1 MTPLC
6 SRNGAWAAKAAEI
19 TESAIGAANAVL
31 YAVLLSRTFVDVF
44 TCKCHAGS
52 SQMLLTYRLLA
63 FLWCSAVAVIQ
74 FADKGFFVL
83 KYYTVW

>member
-1 MTPLC
+1 
-6 SRNGAWAAKAAEI
+6 
-19 TESAIGAANAVL
+19 
-31 YAVLLSRTFVDVF
+31 
-44 TCKCHAGS
+44 
-52 SQMLLTYRLLA
+52 MLLIYRLLA

>member
-1 MTPLC
+1 
-6 SRNGAWAAKAAEI
+6 
-19 TESAIGAANAVL
+19 VL
-31 YAVLLSRTFVDVF
+31 RMLYRALHCCHAHIVNVF
-44 TCKCHAGS
+44 AFNCHAGS
-52 SQMLLTYRLLA
+52 SQMLLIYRLLA